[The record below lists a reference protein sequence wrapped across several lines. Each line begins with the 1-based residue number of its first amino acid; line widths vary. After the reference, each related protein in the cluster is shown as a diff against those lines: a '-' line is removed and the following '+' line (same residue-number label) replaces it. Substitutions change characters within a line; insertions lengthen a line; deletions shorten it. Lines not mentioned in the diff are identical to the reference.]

1 MRHLK
6 AGNRL
11 GVTTAHRLAMMRNM
25 VTSIIENGQIT
36 CTLARAKEVRKP
48 LEKMI
53 GLGKRGT
60 LHSRRQALRF
70 VKSKEA
76 MAQLFGDLAERYKDR
91 NGGYCRIIKLGKNR
105 LGDNSEMA
113 IIQLLGSEGD
123 KLSELKTQ
131 KGAKKKQKK
140 KESTV
145 LKEVSEEILQV
156 PETEENAEKELK
168 QENDTQASGTEE
180 SAEAENKIE
189 SGEEELIQ
197 EEKQPETK
205 TEDTVEIENKVQ
217 ADEED
222 GDSAKDA
229 VKKES
234 QAEVPLVQNEAE
246 TEHTEPEKPEAK
258 TEDTKEI
265 ENVKKLGDK
274 LSATMDLMLDPACEI
289 KNFSDTIKLGRACD
303 EANFFWLEDPYQDG
317 GVSQFA
323 HKKLKEMIKTP
334 ILQTEH
340 IRLLEQH
347 VDFIV
352 SGGTDYVRAG
362 AHEDGGI
369 TGVMKIAHAT
379 EGFGLDVELHG
390 PGPVHRHIMLS
401 LIHI

>member
-131 KGAKKKQKK
+131 IGAKKKQKK

-168 QENDTQASGTEE
+168 QENVTQESGTEE

-205 TEDTVEIENKVQ
+205 TEDTAEIENKVQ
-217 ADEED
+217 ANEKD
-222 GDSAKDA
+222 GDSAKDT

-234 QAEVPLVQNEAE
+234 QAEAPQVQNEAE

-258 TEDTKEI
+258 STQDNADADSEPESTDESEEVNKTK
-265 ENVKKLGDK
+265 
-274 LSATMDLMLDPACEI
+274 S
-289 KNFSDTIKLGRACD
+289 
-303 EANFFWLEDPYQDG
+303 
-317 GVSQFA
+317 
-323 HKKLKEMIKTP
+323 
-334 ILQTEH
+334 
-340 IRLLEQH
+340 
-347 VDFIV
+347 
-352 SGGTDYVRAG
+352 
-362 AHEDGGI
+362 
-369 TGVMKIAHAT
+369 
-379 EGFGLDVELHG
+379 
-390 PGPVHRHIMLS
+390 
-401 LIHI
+401 

>member
-76 MAQLFGDLAERYKDR
+76 MVQLFGDLAERYKDR
-91 NGGYCRIIKLGKNR
+91 DGGYCRIIKLGKNR

-145 LKEVSEEILQV
+145 LKEVSEEILQI
-156 PETEENAEKELK
+156 PETEENPAMGLK
-168 QENDTQASGTEE
+168 QENVTRESGKEV
-180 SAEAENKIE
+180 SVKAENKAE
-189 SGEEELIQ
+189 SDEEELIQ
-197 EEKQPETK
+197 EENPHETK
-205 TEDTVEIENKVQ
+205 AKETAEIKNEVKVE
-217 ADEED
+217 EED
-222 GDSAKDA
+222 RVSSKETAQE
-229 VKKES
+229 ES
-234 QAEVPLVQNEAE
+234 QAETTQVKNEAE
-246 TEHTEPEKPEAK
+246 SENSHPEKSETKSTQDKSDADSEPES
-258 TEDTKEI
+258 T
-265 ENVKKLGDK
+265 DK
-274 LSATMDLMLDPACEI
+274 SEEI
-289 KNFSDTIKLGRACD
+289 K
-303 EANFFWLEDPYQDG
+303 
-317 GVSQFA
+317 
-323 HKKLKEMIKTP
+323 KTK
-334 ILQTEH
+334 
-340 IRLLEQH
+340 
-347 VDFIV
+347 
-352 SGGTDYVRAG
+352 S
-362 AHEDGGI
+362 
-369 TGVMKIAHAT
+369 
-379 EGFGLDVELHG
+379 
-390 PGPVHRHIMLS
+390 
-401 LIHI
+401 

>member
-140 KESTV
+140 KGNTV

-168 QENDTQASGTEE
+168 QENVTQKSGTEE
-180 SAEAENKIE
+180 SAKEVNKVE
-189 SGEEELIQ
+189 SGEEELIH
-197 EEKQPETK
+197 EEKQPETE
-205 TEDTVEIENKVQ
+205 TEDTAEIGNKVQ
-217 ADEED
+217 SKEED
-222 GDSAKDA
+222 GDTA
-229 VKKES
+229 KES
-234 QAEVPLVQNEAE
+234 VQEESQFEVPQVKNVAE
-246 TEHTEPEKPEAK
+246 TEHTEP
-258 TEDTKEI
+258 
-265 ENVKKLGDK
+265 
-274 LSATMDLMLDPACEI
+274 
-289 KNFSDTIKLGRACD
+289 
-303 EANFFWLEDPYQDG
+303 
-317 GVSQFA
+317 
-323 HKKLKEMIKTP
+323 
-334 ILQTEH
+334 
-340 IRLLEQH
+340 
-347 VDFIV
+347 
-352 SGGTDYVRAG
+352 
-362 AHEDGGI
+362 
-369 TGVMKIAHAT
+369 
-379 EGFGLDVELHG
+379 
-390 PGPVHRHIMLS
+390 
-401 LIHI
+401 

>member
-91 NGGYCRIIKLGKNR
+91 AGGYCRIIKLGKNR

-131 KGAKKKQKK
+131 KGAQKKQKK

-145 LKEVSEEILQV
+145 LKQVSEEIKQI
-156 PETEENAEKELK
+156 PETEENPEKGLKKENVTQKSVKEVTVEIDNKAESDEK
-168 QENDTQASGTEE
+168 
-180 SAEAENKIE
+180 
-189 SGEEELIQ
+189 ELIQ
-197 EEKQPETK
+197 EDNPHETK
-205 TEDTVEIENKVQ
+205 AKDTAEVGNKVK

-222 GDSAKDA
+222 GDSS
-229 VKKES
+229 KEAAQEES
-234 QAEVPLVQNEAE
+234 LAEVPQVKNEAE
-246 TEHTEPEKPEAK
+246 SEKTEPEKPEAK
-258 TEDTKEI
+258 STQDKADADSKPESTDESEEVNKTK
-265 ENVKKLGDK
+265 
-274 LSATMDLMLDPACEI
+274 S
-289 KNFSDTIKLGRACD
+289 
-303 EANFFWLEDPYQDG
+303 
-317 GVSQFA
+317 
-323 HKKLKEMIKTP
+323 
-334 ILQTEH
+334 
-340 IRLLEQH
+340 
-347 VDFIV
+347 
-352 SGGTDYVRAG
+352 
-362 AHEDGGI
+362 
-369 TGVMKIAHAT
+369 
-379 EGFGLDVELHG
+379 
-390 PGPVHRHIMLS
+390 
-401 LIHI
+401 

>member
-140 KESTV
+140 KENTV

-168 QENDTQASGTEE
+168 QENVTQESGTEE

-205 TEDTVEIENKVQ
+205 TEDTAEIENKVQ

-229 VKKES
+229 VKEES
-234 QAEVPLVQNEAE
+234 QAEAPQVQNEAE

-258 TEDTKEI
+258 STQDNADADSEPESTDESEEVNKTK
-265 ENVKKLGDK
+265 
-274 LSATMDLMLDPACEI
+274 S
-289 KNFSDTIKLGRACD
+289 
-303 EANFFWLEDPYQDG
+303 
-317 GVSQFA
+317 
-323 HKKLKEMIKTP
+323 
-334 ILQTEH
+334 
-340 IRLLEQH
+340 
-347 VDFIV
+347 
-352 SGGTDYVRAG
+352 
-362 AHEDGGI
+362 
-369 TGVMKIAHAT
+369 
-379 EGFGLDVELHG
+379 
-390 PGPVHRHIMLS
+390 
-401 LIHI
+401 